1 MQNDINSNQIKYPF
15 NGRSKY
21 LIDKFCIMGF
31 DPSSIENLVEESK
44 ISEKISEKKLYKTS
58 TNALDKDKNYNIIP
72 IKIQSSSPM
81 LLSEMSSDYTKEI
94 ISFDIIKELIFP
106 KGCQFFYELKDK
118 NIEENRSERN
128 SISTIGAATMNE
140 SNSNYRKNINKLN
153 KLEPYFVTFSN
164 NPQIE
169 NNSKKSINCFSYI
182 FYKNQEINLNEGKT
196 INFYFPF
203 SFCIISEFQFYNSYF
218 ILCKQLYELFNKST
232 EIPLEVILYNI
243 INFVPSPLNYAVTIN
258 LNIFYNS
265 RNLKNKST
273 SEKNLPIV
281 NKDIIPQRKEGRKLT
296 KNSKKKLD
304 NLLKEENNNMIVK
317 PKNNFQDIK
326 FEILS

>member
-1 MQNDINSNQIKYPF
+1 MEQQPW
-15 NGRSKY
+15 
-21 LIDKFCIMGF
+21 
-31 DPSSIENLVEESK
+31 
-44 ISEKISEKKLYKTS
+44 
-58 TNALDKDKNYNIIP
+58 
-72 IKIQSSSPM
+72 
-81 LLSEMSSDYTKEI
+81 
-94 ISFDIIKELIFP
+94 
-106 KGCQFFYELKDK
+106 
-118 NIEENRSERN
+118 
-128 SISTIGAATMNE
+128 NE
-140 SNSNYRKNINKLN
+140 SDSNYRKNINKLN

-203 SFCIISEFQFYNSYF
+203 SFCIISEFPFYNSYF

-265 RNLKNKST
+265 RILKNKST

-304 NLLKEENNNMIVK
+304 NLLKEENNNNIVK
-317 PKNNFQDIK
+317 PQTKFQDIN
-326 FEILS
+326 FEILSGYPLIQYNLLKVLLYKLSPEDVINIFFILF

>member
-1 MQNDINSNQIKYPF
+1 M
-15 NGRSKY
+15 
-21 LIDKFCIMGF
+21 
-31 DPSSIENLVEESK
+31 
-44 ISEKISEKKLYKTS
+44 
-58 TNALDKDKNYNIIP
+58 
-72 IKIQSSSPM
+72 
-81 LLSEMSSDYTKEI
+81 
-94 ISFDIIKELIFP
+94 
-106 KGCQFFYELKDK
+106 
-118 NIEENRSERN
+118 
-128 SISTIGAATMNE
+128 
-140 SNSNYRKNINKLN
+140 
-153 KLEPYFVTFSN
+153 
-164 NPQIE
+164 
-169 NNSKKSINCFSYI
+169 
-182 FYKNQEINLNEGKT
+182 
-196 INFYFPF
+196 
-203 SFCIISEFQFYNSYF
+203 
-218 ILCKQLYELFNKST
+218 
-232 EIPLEVILYNI
+232 YNI